1 MDRRE
6 QAVQEGEAFGGFQK
20 PDQSRR
26 AMAVLAAVI
35 VGSQAIPK
43 RTIGHTESP
52 RDLSPRLPPKAEL
65 LGTFE
70 DLHLAKTRTDP
81 GFPAALR
88 GRRLR
93 AGIHGLGS
101 FKGFPY
107 HH

>member
-1 MDRRE
+1 
-6 QAVQEGEAFGGFQK
+6 VQEGEACGGFQK
-20 PDQSRR
+20 PDQRRR
-26 AMAVLAAVI
+26 AMTFLAAVV

-52 RDLSPRLPPKAEL
+52 RDLAPRLPPETEL

-88 GRRLR
+88 DRRLT
-93 AGIHGLGS
+93 AGILGLGS
-101 FKGFPY
+101 FKGFLY